1 MTQPET
7 VESVES
13 CVEHILQRCGMHW
26 RVAAPLGLG
35 KPNALLNALYQ
46 RACADERLSLT
57 LFTALSLTRPDAGD
71 GLQARFLKPFLSRH
85 FGDDYVDLDYALDMC
100 RGRLPGN
107 VRVHEFY
114 LQSGAYLRADS
125 VQREYISQNYTHV
138 ARDLVARDINLVV
151 QLVAVRASGDGVRV
165 SLGSNPD
172 VTLDLL
178 DRLDAAGRP
187 RPMLVAVAH
196 PDMPFTGGGAE
207 VPASMFDL
215 LLREETP
222 QPCLFALP
230 REPVDDTEYAIGI
243 HASGLVRDGGT
254 LQIGIGSL
262 SDALVQA
269 LTLRQREND
278 RYRAMHAALDAGG
291 ESRALAQS
299 LGGLSPFEF
308 GLYGASE
315 MVMDGF
321 MQLHRA
327 GILGRRAYDDMALE
341 QAVAD
346 GRVASPLPPHAAD
359 ALHEAGVLPDR
370 IDEKQMARLK
380 RFGLL
385 PFEAQLQADDVMCPD
400 GRRLPRRLDTSDARV
415 VWSRML
421 EGRTLRDG
429 RYLRG
434 AFFLGSHDFY
444 AWLRALDGEDWHG
457 LDMTRVSDVNQL
469 YGGREKLDALQRRHA
484 RFFNI
489 CMMATPLGAVVSDAL
504 EDGRVVSGVGGQ
516 YNFVAMAHALDDGRS
531 ALMLRS
537 TRTAHGRLHAN
548 IRWNYGHTTIPR
560 HLRDLVITEYGI
572 ADLRGRSDEECV
584 RAMLAISDARFL
596 DGLVAEAKAAGKL
609 PRDFIV
615 PDAWRRNTPERL
627 RDALRPFHAEGLL
640 PTFPLGC
647 DFTEVE
653 QRLLPALG
661 WLRDHAE
668 GWGNRLRL
676 LRAVL
681 APGKAVAGEAEALQR
696 MGFMQGGGIGERLQ
710 RRLLQTALRR
720 SGRDQASRPG

>member
-7 VESVES
+7 VEAVDV
-13 CVEHILQRCGMHW
+13 CVERILQRCGAAL
-26 RVAAPLGLG
+26 RVATPLGLG
-35 KPNALLNALYQ
+35 KPNGLLNALYRHAQ
-46 RACADERLSLT
+46 RESNFSLT
-57 LFTALSLTRPDAGD
+57 LFTALSLTRPAAGE

-85 FGDDYVDLDYALDMC
+85 FGDDYVDPAYAVDMR

-114 LQSGAYLRADS
+114 LQSGAYLQADG
-125 VQREYISQNYTHV
+125 VQRDYISQNYTHV
-138 ARDLVARDINLVV
+138 ARDLVKRDINLIV
-151 QLVAVRASGDGVRV
+151 QLVAVRKSGDGVRI

-178 DRLDAAGRP
+178 DRLEAAGLP
-187 RPMLVAVAH
+187 RPMLVAVEH

-207 VPASMFDL
+207 VSASMFDV
-215 LLREETP
+215 LLREAAP
-222 QPCLFALP
+222 QPRLFALP
-230 REPVDDTEYAIGI
+230 REPVDDTEYAIGL

-262 SDALVQA
+262 SDALVHA
-269 LTLRQREND
+269 LTLRQRENA
-278 RYRAMHAALDAGG
+278 RYRAMHEALDPHGAHH
-291 ESRALAQS
+291 ALAQE
-299 LGGLSPFEF
+299 LGGLAPFSF

-321 MQLHRA
+321 MHLHRA
-327 GILGRRAYDDMALE
+327 GILGRRTYDDMALE

-346 GRVASPLPPHAAD
+346 GRIASPLPAHAAETLY
-359 ALHEAGVLPDR
+359 ATGVLPETVDA
-370 IDEKQMARLK
+370 KQMARLK

-385 PFEAQLQADDVMCPD
+385 PEEAALRTDEIACPD
-400 GRRLPRRLDTSDARV
+400 GRRLPCRLDSAQARAA
-415 VWSRML
+415 WSAML
-421 EGRTLRDG
+421 EGRALRDG

-444 AWLRALDGEDWHG
+444 TWLRELDGEDWSG

-469 YGGREKLDALQRRHA
+469 YGGRERLDALQRRDA

-537 TRTAHGRLHAN
+537 TRTAHGRVHSN

-560 HLRDLVITEYGI
+560 HLRDLVITEYGV
-572 ADLRGRSDEECV
+572 ADLRGRSDEDCV
-584 RAMLAISDARFL
+584 RAMLAISDARFV
-596 DGLVAEAKAAGKL
+596 DGLVAEAQDAGKL
-609 PRDFIV
+609 PGDFRV
-615 PDAWRRNTPERL
+615 PDAWRANTPEHL
-627 RDALRPFHAEGLL
+627 RAALQPFHADGLL
-640 PTFPLGC
+640 PTFPLGS

-668 GWGNRLRL
+668 GWGRRLRL
-676 LRAVL
+676 LAALL
-681 APGKAVAGEAEALQR
+681 APGKAVAGETEALQR
-696 MGFMQGGGIGERLQ
+696 MGFGPVRGIGERLQ
-710 RRLLQTALRR
+710 RRLLRTALRR
-720 SGRDQASRPG
+720 GGRDSVSGTE